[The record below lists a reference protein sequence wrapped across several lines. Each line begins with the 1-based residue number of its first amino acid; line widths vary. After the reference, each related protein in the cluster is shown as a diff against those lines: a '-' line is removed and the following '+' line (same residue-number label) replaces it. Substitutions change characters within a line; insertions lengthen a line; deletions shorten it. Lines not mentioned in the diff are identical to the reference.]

1 MQPGITVVIPT
12 HRARTRNGM
21 LNRAFTSA
29 WQQTLQPAAVIVE
42 QDIGGEGAWATRHR
56 GLMKVTTEW
65 TAFLDSDD
73 HFYPGHLKTLH
84 TAAVDRNADYVFS
97 YYMVHDAAGNERP
110 DVDPLGHF
118 GKRFDPEAPHQT
130 TITILVRTELA
141 QQIGFREPPSDATI
155 GGHRGGED
163 WWFTVEC
170 AQAGAGFWHVPT
182 RSWAWVHHG
191 LNSSG
196 LPDRGDARH

>member
-1 MQPGITVVIPT
+1 MQPGISVVIPT
-12 HRARTRNGM
+12 HDTRIRNGM
-21 LNRAFTSA
+21 LTRAVNSA
-29 WQQTLQPAAVIVE
+29 WRQTHRPNTVIVE
-42 QDIGGEGAWATRHR
+42 RDQGGEGAWATRHR
-56 GLMKVTTEW
+56 GLMSVRTEW

-73 HFYPGHLKTLH
+73 WFYPGHLKTLH
-84 TAAVDRNADYVFS
+84 TAAIDKNADYVFS
-97 YYMVHDAAGNERP
+97 YYMVHDNAGNEHP
-110 DVDPLGHF
+110 EVDPLGHF
-118 GKRFDPEAPHQT
+118 GKRFNPEAPHQT

-141 QQIGFREPPSDATI
+141 QQVGFHEPPEGATI

-170 AQAGAGFWHVPT
+170 VQAGAKVLHVPT

-196 LPDRGDARH
+196 QPGRGDA